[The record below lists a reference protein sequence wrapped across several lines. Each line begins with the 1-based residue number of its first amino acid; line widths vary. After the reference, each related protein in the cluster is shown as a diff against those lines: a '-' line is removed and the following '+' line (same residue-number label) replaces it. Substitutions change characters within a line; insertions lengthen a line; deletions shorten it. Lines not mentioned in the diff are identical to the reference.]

1 MNKLELD
8 SIGLDDLWLLHE
20 QITKV
25 LSTKILAQKQEL
37 EQRLLQLNSG
47 TVGGETTALEPR
59 RANGSKQR
67 RKYPRVLPKFQNPS
81 APDETWSGRGKQPR
95 WLVAALRTG
104 SKIEDFEISDKT
116 SDKMARRRR

>member
-8 SIGLDDLWLLHE
+8 SIGLDELWLLHE

-47 TVGGETTALEPR
+47 TIGGEATALKPR
-59 RANGSKQR
+59 AANGSKQR

-95 WLVAALRTG
+95 WLVAALKGG
-104 SKIEDFEISDKT
+104 SKIEDFKI
-116 SDKMARRRR
+116 SDKMARGRR